1 MKVFDKE
8 INYGILHTFLQ
19 TRFTIAGLILAIGLG
34 GIPTV
39 SAQQWRDVQG
49 TAYAQAYGF
58 LTANGVIAAQDEG
71 RPHEPMPRAEAV
83 KVLLDAREETRRRVD
98 WFTNHLPR
106 LPLFLDVARTAWYAP
121 YVEAGFE
128 AGIIEGFENRTLRP
142 EDGVRVEEA
151 VVMVMRMYKE
161 AGITSDRDREWFAP
175 LIRAALQK
183 NLIAAPRSM
192 AVGQAI
198 TRGQFLDIVYRM
210 ETVHRGNLA
219 AFPGQTGSAVAAGAS
234 QGAEQADQPPSSGNP
249 VVVAA
254 PSSDQNEISQYG
266 SDRSFSITIPSL
278 DIRDLT
284 VTHPA
289 DTLSNDGLLSVLHDG
304 VGHLFS
310 YPGRGGKIMVYGHS
324 SGYSWDVSEYT
335 KIFSKVHSLQSGD
348 RVYLTFNGRMYV
360 YQVTGQQ
367 KISPSD
373 VRPFTG
379 DGEELILYTCWP
391 VGSNKSRLIIKA
403 SPVET
408 VAIR

>member
-1 MKVFDKE
+1 M
-8 INYGILHTFLQ
+8 Q
-19 TRFTIAGLILAIGLG
+19 TRFLSAGLVLAISIG

-39 SAQQWRDVQG
+39 AAQQWSDVEG

-58 LTANGVIAAQDEG
+58 LTANGALTAQEYG
-71 RPHEPMPRAEAV
+71 RPNEPMPRAEAV
-83 KVLLDAREETRRRVD
+83 KVLLDAREETRKRVD
-98 WFTNHLPR
+98 WFSNHLPR
-106 LPLFLDVARTAWYAP
+106 LPLFQDVTQTAWYAP

-128 AGIIEGFENRTLRP
+128 AGIVQGFEDRTLRP

-161 AGITSDRDREWFAP
+161 AGISSDQDREWFAP
-175 LIRAALQK
+175 LIRAALTK

-210 ETVHRGNLA
+210 ETVHRGQLA
-219 AFPGQTGSAVAAGAS
+219 AFPGQTGGAVAAGAVS
-234 QGAEQADQPPSSGNP
+234 GAQQVEQPPSSGAP
-249 VVVAA
+249 VIVAA
-254 PSSDQNEISQYG
+254 PSRNSEEIAAYG

-278 DIRDLT
+278 GIRDLT
-284 VTHPA
+284 VTHPQ

-310 YPGRGGKIMVYGHS
+310 YPGKGGKIMVYGHS

-335 KIFSKVHSLQSGD
+335 KIFSKVHSLGSGD
-348 RVYLTFNGRMYV
+348 RVYLTFNGRLFV
-360 YQVTGQQ
+360 YQVTGQE

-391 VGSNKSRLIIKA
+391 VGSNKSRLIIRA
-403 SPVET
+403 TPVET
-408 VAIR
+408 VAMR